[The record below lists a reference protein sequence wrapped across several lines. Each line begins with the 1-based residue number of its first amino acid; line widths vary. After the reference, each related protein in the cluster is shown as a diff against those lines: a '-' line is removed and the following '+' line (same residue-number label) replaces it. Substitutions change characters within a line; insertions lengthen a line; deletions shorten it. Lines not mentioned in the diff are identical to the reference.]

1 MSVQF
6 RFNSQFRSGRDV
18 KRKEQII
25 FSPFRLDTVNQ
36 NLRCGERVVSLR
48 PKTFAVLRYL
58 LQHPGRLVT
67 KDELLDAVWPKTNVS
82 DTVLKV
88 CIRELREALGDDP
101 QTPRFIETAHR
112 SGYRFIAEIKT
123 NNLPLPLTSFIG
135 REREIAEIKSLL
147 DRARLLTLTGA
158 GGSGKTRLAI
168 QAASELVGEAEEE
181 VWWVELAALSDA
193 ALLPQAVAATLGVRE
208 QSGRELSETLVSYL
222 STKRLLL
229 LLDNCEHLI
238 AACAELA
245 GKLLR
250 ACPHLKVIAT
260 SREALGVSGEIVW
273 PVPGLSLTDSD
284 DLLIVEE
291 MPGCEAIRLFVER
304 ATAALPRFTLTG
316 KNATTVAQICRRLDG
331 LPLAIELAAARVKAL
346 AVEQIAARLDDGFRL
361 LASLSRAD
369 LPRHQTLR
377 ATIDWSYDLLATAE
391 QVLLHRLSV
400 FAGNLTL
407 EAAEVVCA
415 GAGIAQDNVLDLLS
429 RLVDKSLVTVV
440 EREQDGIACYRLLE
454 TVRQYGQERL
464 LASAEASAVR
474 RRHISFFLRLA
485 EEIEPRINTS
495 ERRKWLA
502 RLADDR
508 GNLRAALRY
517 AIEMKEPEIAL
528 RLAGA
533 MFWFWFHRGDWTE
546 GRKWNAEA
554 IAECR
559 TLNLECGVTPDG
571 KTAAPSN
578 PQSSTRNGR
587 DPHLAKALF
596 GEGVLAWAQGDHA
609 AARSQLEESVAI
621 LREIQDRLGLAH
633 ALHFFSVELLGH
645 GEHARARALAEES
658 VAIFRQ
664 SEDRFGLAVSLASLG
679 VVAQTQADYPS
690 AQSFLAES
698 VDVFRASGDNWGLAL
713 PLRNLG
719 ILAFRRGDYKQA
731 VAFLQ
736 ESLILLQQLGERW
749 FISRSLESLA
759 ETLAFQGDHERA
771 ARLFGAGE
779 ALREAV
785 GASVLPFYR
794 NDYERGV
801 AAVRAG
807 LSDEALATAWA
818 AGRAMAMAEAIAFA
832 LTVR

>member
-1 MSVQF
+1 
-6 RFNSQFRSGRDV
+6 V
-18 KRKEQII
+18 KLKEQII
-25 FSPFRLDTVNQ
+25 FSSFRLDTVNQ
-36 NLRCGERVVSLR
+36 SLRCGELVISLR

-101 QTPRFIETAHR
+101 QSPRFIETAHR
-112 SGYRFIAEIKT
+112 SGYRFIADIRT

-147 DRARLLTLTGA
+147 ERARLLTLTGA

-168 QAASELVGEAEEE
+168 QAAGELVCETEEE
-181 VWWVELAALSDA
+181 VWWVDLAALSDPG
-193 ALLPQAVAATLGVRE
+193 LLTQAVAATMGVRE
-208 QSGRELSETLVSYL
+208 QSGRALSETLVSYL
-222 STKRLLL
+222 RTKKLLL

-250 ACPHLKVIAT
+250 ACRGLKVLAT
-260 SREALGVSGEIVW
+260 SREALGVNGEIVLH
-273 PVPGLSLTDSD
+273 VPGLSLTGPGGPP
-284 DLLIVEE
+284 IVEE
-291 MPGCEAIRLFVER
+291 PGCESVQLFVER
-304 ATAALPRFTLTG
+304 AAAALPRFALTEQ
-316 KNATTVAQICRRLDG
+316 NAATVAQICRRLDG
-331 LPLAIELAAARVKAL
+331 MPLAIELAAARVKAL
-346 AVEQIAARLDDGFRL
+346 AVEQIAARLDDCFRL
-361 LASLSRAD
+361 LASGSRAE

-377 ATIDWSYDLLATAE
+377 ATIDWSYDLLAPAE
-391 QVLLHRLSV
+391 RALLHRLSV
-400 FAGNLTL
+400 FAGGLTL
-407 EAAEVVCA
+407 EAVEVVCA
-415 GAGIAQDNVLDLLS
+415 GDGIAQDNVLDLLS
-429 RLVDKSLVTVV
+429 RLVDKSLINVAEH
-440 EREQDGIACYRLLE
+440 ERDGVARYRLLE

-464 LASAEASAVR
+464 LDSAEAAAVR
-474 RRHISFFLRLA
+474 RRHVRFFLRLA
-485 EEIEPRINTS
+485 EEIEPRINTA
-495 ERRKWLA
+495 ERRKWLG
-502 RLADDR
+502 RLADER

-533 MFWFWFHRGDWTE
+533 IFWFWFHRGDWTE
-546 GRKWNAEA
+546 GRKWIAEA

-559 TLNLECGVTPDG
+559 TLIAESGVAPDG
-571 KTAAPSN
+571 KAAAFN
-578 PQSSTRNGR
+578 PQSPTRYGR
-587 DPHLAKALF
+587 NAHLAKALF

-609 AARSQLEESVAI
+609 AAKSQLEESVAI
-621 LREIQDRLGLAH
+621 WREIQDRLGLAH

-645 GEHARARALAEES
+645 GENARARALAEES

-664 SEDRFGLAVSLASLG
+664 SEDRFGLAASLASLG
-679 VVAQTQADYPS
+679 VVALTQADYPS

-698 VDVFRASGDNWGLAL
+698 VAVFRASGDDWGLAL

-719 ILAFRRGDYKQA
+719 VVAFRLGDYERA
-731 VAFLQ
+731 VTLLQ
-736 ESLILLQQLGERW
+736 ESLIVQRELGERW
-749 FISRSLESLA
+749 FISRSLETLA
-759 ETLAFQGDHERA
+759 ETLALQGDHERA

-794 NDYERGV
+794 DDYERGL

-807 LSDEALATAWA
+807 LSGEALAEAWA

>member
-1 MSVQF
+1 L
-6 RFNSQFRSGRDV
+6 GPDV
-18 KRKEQII
+18 KLKEQII
-25 FSPFRLDTVNQ
+25 FSSFRLDTVNRS
-36 NLRCGERVVSLR
+36 LRCGERVISLR

-67 KDELLDAVWPKTNVS
+67 KDELLDAVWPKTSVS

-101 QTPRFIETAHR
+101 QSPRFIETAHR
-112 SGYRFIAEIKT
+112 SGYRFIADIRT

-135 REREIAEIKSLL
+135 REREIVEIKSLL
-147 DRARLLTLTGA
+147 ERARLLTLTGA

-168 QAASELVGEAEEE
+168 QAAGELVCETEEE
-181 VWWVELAALSDA
+181 VWWVDLAALSDPG
-193 ALLPQAVAATLGVRE
+193 LLPQAVAAAMGVRE
-208 QSGRELSETLVSYL
+208 QSGRALSETLVSYL
-222 STKRLLL
+222 GTKKLLL

-250 ACPHLKVIAT
+250 ACRRLKVLAT

-273 PVPGLSLTDSD
+273 PVPGLSLTGPGDPPV
-284 DLLIVEE
+284 VEE
-291 MPGCEAIRLFVER
+291 LPGCEAIQLFVER
-304 ATAALPRFTLTG
+304 ATAALPRFALTEQ
-316 KNATTVAQICRRLDG
+316 NAATVAQICRRLDG

-346 AVEQIAARLDDGFRL
+346 AVEQIAARLDNCFRL
-361 LASLSRAD
+361 LASGSRAE

-377 ATIDWSYDLLATAE
+377 ATIDWSYDLLAPADR
-391 QVLLHRLSV
+391 VLMHRLSV
-400 FAGNLTL
+400 FAGGLTL
-407 EAAEVVCA
+407 EAVEVVCA
-415 GAGIAQDNVLDLLS
+415 GDGIAQDNVLDLLS
-429 RLVDKSLVTVV
+429 RLVDKSLISVA
-440 EREQDGIACYRLLE
+440 EHEQDGVARYRLLE

-464 LASAEASAVR
+464 LDSAEAAAVR
-474 RRHISFFLRLA
+474 RRHVRYFLRLA
-485 EEIEPRINTS
+485 EEIEPRINTA
-495 ERRKWLA
+495 ERQKWLG
-502 RLADDR
+502 RLADER

-517 AIEMKEPEIAL
+517 AIELKEPEIAL

-533 MFWFWFHRGDWTE
+533 IFWFWFHRGDWTE
-546 GRKWNAEA
+546 GRKWIAEA

-559 TLNLECGVTPDG
+559 TLNAESGVAPDG
-571 KTAAPSN
+571 EEAAFN
-578 PQSSTRNGR
+578 PQSTARNGR
-587 DPHLAKALF
+587 NAHLAKALF

-609 AARSQLEESVAI
+609 AANSQLEESVAI
-621 LREIQDRLGLAH
+621 WRKIQDRLGLAH

-645 GEHARARALAEES
+645 GANARARALAEES

-679 VVAQTQADYPS
+679 VVAQAQADYPS

-698 VDVFRASGDNWGLAL
+698 VAVFRASGDNWGLAL

-719 ILAFRRGDYKQA
+719 VVAFRLGDYERA
-731 VAFLQ
+731 VTFLQ
-736 ESLILLQQLGERW
+736 ESLIVQRELGERW
-749 FISRSLESLA
+749 FISRSLETLA
-759 ETLAFQGDHERA
+759 EILALRGDHEMA

-794 NDYERGV
+794 DDYERGM

-807 LSDEALATAWA
+807 LSGEALAAAWA
-818 AGRAMAMAEAIAFA
+818 AGRAMTMTEAIAIA